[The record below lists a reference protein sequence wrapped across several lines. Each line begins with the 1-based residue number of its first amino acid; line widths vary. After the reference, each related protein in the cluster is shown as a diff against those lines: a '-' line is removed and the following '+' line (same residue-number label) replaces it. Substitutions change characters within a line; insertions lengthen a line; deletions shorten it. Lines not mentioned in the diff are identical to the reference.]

1 MSYCSIYGVFSIT
14 LAILDTTNFF
24 PQYEAINILVNEHP
38 KNVYLLYLVQ
48 YINSLSSLLTF
59 HK

>member
-1 MSYCSIYGVFSIT
+1 MSYFPIYGVFSIT
-14 LAILDTTNFF
+14 LAILDPTNFF
-24 PQYEAINILVNEHP
+24 PQYEAINILVNEHL